1 MRCDAFCV
9 DQSFIRRPLQMSVR
23 LVDAAEGTSGGAKR
37 CPRSLPGMAMHCASA
52 IPVIIPRPGVDTM
65 ADRRM
70 GGMTAPV
77 ALPCVGVQPRAA
89 SRHGFGD
96 ERTARLPVRV
106 GAPPEALRTRVA
118 CHHADEGGPSMGR
131 RAVACACRGASTWRV
146 AGSGR
151 GRALFPR
158 RAGTAR
164 RPPRRCRSSR
174 RSARWRAGG
183 PARAAATCAAVC
195 LIAPTPGLRV
205 RWVRLSPCRA
215 AGVPTWLGVG
225 GSFQRRYGSAVESGR
240 HTPDNGRPGRR
251 PAAGRVGARGDDSEG
266 MPTPRAA
273 GDALPR

>member
-1 MRCDAFCV
+1 
-9 DQSFIRRPLQMSVR
+9 
-23 LVDAAEGTSGGAKR
+23 
-37 CPRSLPGMAMHCASA
+37 MHCASA

-70 GGMTAPV
+70 GGMTALV

-164 RPPRRCRSSR
+164 RPKAVPVITPVGTVACRWACTRCRNVCSCVPDSPYSRAPRAVGSPFAMPRRRSPNVAGRWRVFSTTVWVSSGEWPSHARQWSAGKAPCGRKSR
-174 RSARWRAGG
+174 RS
-183 PARAAATCAAVC
+183 
-195 LIAPTPGLRV
+195 
-205 RWVRLSPCRA
+205 
-215 AGVPTWLGVG
+215 
-225 GSFQRRYGSAVESGR
+225 GR
-240 HTPDNGRPGRR
+240 
-251 PAAGRVGARGDDSEG
+251 
-266 MPTPRAA
+266 
-273 GDALPR
+273 